1 MFEQLKN
8 AVGLG
13 TPAEEMWN
21 CNPLAIIDDADEL
34 IWREPATI
42 RYVPGREKYEGG
54 VGIVLNPDTEEPIV
68 QFTLLDIQHR
78 DALGIPFPLGAL
90 LPWGESGVTVSA
102 VDSQGRHLMLHSGSH
117 AVSYLQNRAGGG
129 EPVEAP
135 PVD

>member
-1 MFEQLKN
+1 MLEDLKK

-13 TPAEEMWN
+13 TPAEETWR
-21 CNPLAIIDDADEL
+21 CNPLAIIDDTGEV
-34 IWREPATI
+34 IWSEAATI
-42 RYVPGREKYEGG
+42 RYVPGDQKYEGG
-54 VGIVLNPDTEEPIV
+54 VGIALNPDTEEPIV
-68 QFTLLDIQHR
+68 RFTLLNIQHR

-102 VDSQGRHLMLHSGSH
+102 MDTEGRPLTLHTGSH
-117 AVSYLQNRAGGG
+117 AVSYLQNRAAGG

>member
-1 MFEQLKN
+1 MFKELKN

-13 TPAEEMWN
+13 TPAEETWN
-21 CNPLAIIDDADEL
+21 CNPLAIIDDSEVL
-34 IWREPATI
+34 IWSEPATI
-42 RYVPGREKYEGG
+42 VYTPGQEKYEGG
-54 VGIVLNPDTEEPIV
+54 VGTALNPQTEEPIV
-68 QFTLLDIQHR
+68 KFTLLEIQHR

-102 VDSQGRHLMLHSGSH
+102 VDSQGRHLTLHSGSH
-117 AVSYLQNRAGGG
+117 AVSYLQNRRAGG